1 MWTKQGSWAE
11 VCSVSGIKLELKE
24 GASYNKFPYLNLMG
38 EVGRMPEW
46 VSYVSQLREDNK
58 KRPRF
63 LSTLDRINRKK
74 IMDP

>member
-1 MWTKQGSWAE
+1 
-11 VCSVSGIKLELKE
+11 
-24 GASYNKFPYLNLMG
+24 MG